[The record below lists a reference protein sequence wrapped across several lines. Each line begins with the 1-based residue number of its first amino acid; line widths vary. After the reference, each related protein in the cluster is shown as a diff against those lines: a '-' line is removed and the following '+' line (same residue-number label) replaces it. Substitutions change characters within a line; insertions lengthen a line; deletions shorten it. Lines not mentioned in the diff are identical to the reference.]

1 MNMLNNNNQ
10 PKPVEFR
17 VINTEEMPP
26 IIITQNEND
35 EPKVMVNTHHRI
47 WISLHRRTIAG
58 IIDNLQE
65 KMDAIL
71 TGYLEE
77 NRAFEIMDRE
87 E

>member
-1 MNMLNNNNQ
+1 MNINTNR
-10 PKPVEFR
+10 PDKTPVEFR

-58 IIDNLQE
+58 IIENLQE

-87 E
+87 D

>member
-1 MNMLNNNNQ
+1 
-10 PKPVEFR
+10 
-17 VINTEEMPP
+17 
-26 IIITQNEND
+26 
-35 EPKVMVNTHHRI
+35 VNTHHRI

-77 NRAFEIMDRE
+77 NRAFERMDRE